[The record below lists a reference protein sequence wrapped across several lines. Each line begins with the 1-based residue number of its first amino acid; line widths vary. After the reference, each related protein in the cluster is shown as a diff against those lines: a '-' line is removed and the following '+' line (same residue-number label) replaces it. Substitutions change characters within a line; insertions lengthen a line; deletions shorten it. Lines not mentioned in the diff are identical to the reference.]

1 MQPLQCV
8 SQHSLHHHLPSSPL
22 PFLTTSVPH
31 HFPKSPLPFVTTL
44 CHSLFFCDVLLCR
57 VKSHTTLH
65 QGQFFSDVLL
75 CRVKSHTTLHQ
86 GQFFSDV
93 LLCSVK
99 SHTTL
104 HQVKIIRNSE
114 VLLPN
119 FLWLLET
126 HLILWIMI
134 LLQRETC
141 NLSPTDLLEGYQIAT
156 SNWTV
161 SPLSLGFLGHLAISF
176 GESAWIPEGAAWL

>member
-1 MQPLQCV
+1 MLRLPPQNKAHATFMQPLQCV

-57 VKSHTTLH
+57 
-65 QGQFFSDVLL
+65 
-75 CRVKSHTTLHQ
+75 
-86 GQFFSDV
+86 
-93 LLCSVK
+93 VK